1 MRLNKL
7 TLTNISYSPLSSVR
21 EFPLF
26 FRIIIPNSKS
36 NKKFKLTNTYTKDI
50 VIISSNIIE
59 IVIKVLVNKK
69 ASVAVE
75 GYSNS
80 R

>member
-1 MRLNKL
+1 M
-7 TLTNISYSPLSSVR
+7 
-21 EFPLF
+21 
-26 FRIIIPNSKS
+26 PNSKS
-36 NKKFKLTNTYTKDI
+36 NKKFKLVNTCTKDI

-59 IVIKVLVNKK
+59 IVVKVLVNKK